1 MYDEICGFIRENKS
15 YCLAFI
21 VIVIACIAGAW
32 LVYDARRNEPI
43 HENTNNAMADVERRI
58 QNIEQRI
65 NSLQSRVDKAEKTV
79 ERTIVTI
86 RDGRE
91 NATTVADGIAGA
103 EKRLDAIIQRQG
115 RIENIIA
122 NIEAANRQG
131 TANP

>member
-32 LVYDARRNEPI
+32 LVYDAQRNEPI

-91 NATTVADGIAGA
+91 NAATVADGIAGA

-131 TANP
+131 TAHP

>member
-21 VIVIACIAGAW
+21 VIACIAGAW
-32 LVYDARRNEPI
+32 LVYDAQRNEPI

-65 NSLQSRVDKAEKTV
+65 SSLQSRVDKAEKTV
-79 ERTIVTI
+79 ERTIITI

-91 NATTVADGIAGA
+91 NAATVADGITGA

-131 TANP
+131 TAHP

>member
-1 MYDEICGFIRENKS
+1 MYDEVCGFIRENKS

-32 LVYDARRNEPI
+32 LVYDAQRNEPI

-58 QNIEQRI
+58 QSIEQRI
-65 NSLQSRVDKAEKTV
+65 SSLQSRVDKAEKTV

-91 NATTVADGIAGA
+91 NAEAIADGIGRAD
-103 EKRLDAIIQRQG
+103 ERLDGLIQRSG
-115 RIENIIA
+115 RIQNIIA
-122 NIEAANRQG
+122 DIETANRQG
-131 TANP
+131 KKNP